1 MPARRCWSA
10 GRPCCCCRE
19 RPAKSRNREAS
30 SRETAAPLPAAAA
43 STLSTL
49 FSIVD
54 AVLWMWGVISN
65 TLFCC
70 YLVMISCSLSRCS
83 PPCYESPCGQ
93 NVNQRIVRC
102 GERPR
107 SYRDL
112 DDSVDG
118 YIVAAGCRRCRLL
131 APQSRRA
138 AGLAILPC
146 DTQPLVG
153 LQAPLRIVECQKP
166 LYD

>member
-1 MPARRCWSA
+1 MATLSQLDAAAAAFWLLRAGGQPVWRSCPATHNPQLTPDSHIY
-10 GRPCCCCRE
+10 
-19 RPAKSRNREAS
+19 KSHTQLVVEGDGGGCRNREAS

-102 GERPR
+102 VGERPR
-107 SYRDL
+107 SYRDEM
-112 DDSVDG
+112 
-118 YIVAAGCRRCRLL
+118 
-131 APQSRRA
+131 
-138 AGLAILPC
+138 IL
-146 DTQPLVG
+146 
-153 LQAPLRIVECQKP
+153 
-166 LYD
+166 